1 MMFIPRGVSR
11 FGFCLLIRGIAGGS
25 LLGGDPVMLS
35 AQSLDVQSRITPRV
49 ANPDINTLGSYLRAH
64 PEDGPARFRLVALL
78 RAEKTKEL
86 APELTLTKE
95 KPAGFPF
102 AWRQEV
108 SGPDFGEER
117 DEALCGQLATQYRLL
132 FQQGGWA
139 AGNHAFEFL
148 ELAPWEAR
156 SPLVKAVFR
165 AYYPEVKAALRSAP
179 SHDATWAWYAWMGTV
194 LNDRRAHLILDEVS
208 LPKEGYGI
216 VVPDYLVE
224 RARAA
229 NAWRHIRAA
238 MGGVAWSDEPKEPSV
253 DEPASPELEAL
264 QQMVFDS
271 ILAPCLT
278 ALAHLNQ
285 REEALAVIRVFIGP
299 GVSPRHGGAAKK
311 NLSDLG
317 RGPWIDALKS
327 TPPPRVRL
335 PEKMDAPMLVFQ
347 GLPAP
352 ITGRTS
358 PVRLRNLL
366 QMDGVPDVFSAR
378 TGKITSSPSL
388 IRQAWQTHLTWQSGE
403 SVWALVN
410 PKGEILARGREAL
423 DAKNFEE
430 LLQRHEIYRNDVVL
444 ARRFAQQPDDLEVQ
458 YGLVSALCDRAH
470 GLDKEKDPQVALE
483 AWDAFARS
491 LKIFLE
497 QKNWDLAVQ
506 GNSFSPKPLQ
516 PWLHQLPRLKR
527 LPSVESAATI
537 GVPKVVE
544 ALKKDPEN
552 PALWNL
558 LARLHDAAPQM
569 KMKDILGDFSN
580 RPTCLSEQVP
590 PDESLGYMLG
600 VLVKE
605 QAWET
610 MHDFLTH
617 RMLPNGGAPD
627 PTNVNLLNFGSWAC
641 LLEAML
647 ATERGLVA
655 DRWMDSFRRTN
666 TGTASYLLDAAKAF
680 GCRRVVDRWETKPMN

>member
-1 MMFIPRGVSR
+1 MSTLRGVFFFR
-11 FGFCLLIRGIAGGS
+11 LCLSLGGIAEGS
-25 LLGGDPVMLS
+25 LLGGAPGFLC
-35 AQSLDVQSRITPRV
+35 AQSLGVRSPITPKTV
-49 ANPDINTLGSYLRAH
+49 NPDIEILESYLRAH
-64 PEDGPARFRLVALL
+64 PEDGPARFRLITLL

-86 APELTLTKE
+86 GPELTLAKE

-108 SGPDFGEER
+108 SGPDFDEER
-117 DEALCGQLATQYRLL
+117 DEALCDQLATQYRLL
-132 FQQGGWA
+132 LQQGGWA
-139 AGNHAFEFL
+139 AGNHVFEFL

-179 SHDATWAWYAWMGTV
+179 SHNATWAWYAWMGTV
-194 LNDRRAHLILDEVS
+194 LNDRRAHLILDEVP

-216 VVPDYLVE
+216 VIPDYLLE

-229 NAWRHIRAA
+229 SGWRHICAA
-238 MGGVAWSDEPKEPSV
+238 IGGIAWSDEPKEAT
-253 DEPASPELEAL
+253 DGEPPSPELEAV

-271 ILAPCLT
+271 ILAPYLT

-285 REEALAVIRVFIGP
+285 REEALAVIRVFIG
-299 GVSPRHGGAAKK
+299 GVSPKLGGAAKK
-311 NLSDLG
+311 ILSDLG
-317 RGPWIDALKS
+317 RGSWIDALKS

-403 SVWALVN
+403 SAWALVN

-430 LLQRHEIYRNDVVL
+430 LLQRHEIYRNDVLL
-444 ARRFAQQPDDLEVQ
+444 ARRFAQQPDNLEVQ
-458 YGLVSALCDRAH
+458 YGLVSAQCDRAQ
-470 GLDKEKDPQVALE
+470 GLGKENDPQVVLE
-483 AWDAFARS
+483 AWEVFARS
-491 LKIFLE
+491 LKVFLG

-506 GNSFSPKPLQ
+506 GNSFTRKPLQ
-516 PWLHQLPRLKR
+516 PWLHQLPRLKST
-527 LPSVESAATI
+527 PAVETAATT
-537 GVPKVVE
+537 GVQQVVD

-558 LARLHDAAPQM
+558 MARLHDAAPQM
-569 KMKDILGDFSN
+569 KMKDILENFSN
-580 RPTCLSEQVP
+580 RPACLSGQVP
-590 PDESLGYMLG
+590 PSESIGYMLRA
-600 VLVKE
+600 LVKE
-605 QAWET
+605 QDWET
-610 MHDFLTH
+610 MHDFLIC
-617 RMLPNGGAPD
+617 RLLPKGGEPN
-627 PTNVNLLNFGSWAC
+627 PTNVNPLNFGSWAC

-655 DRWMDSFRRTN
+655 DRWMDSFRRTD
-666 TGTASYLLDAAKAF
+666 TGTANYLIEAAKVI
-680 GCRRVVDRWETKPMN
+680 GCRRVVERWEEMATD

>member
-1 MMFIPRGVSR
+1 MFISR
-11 FGFCLLIRGIAGGS
+11 RVPGLILFLSLGWSAGRD
-25 LLGGDPVMLS
+25 LLGGTPLLICT
-35 AQSLDVQSRITPRV
+35 QSLEVQSPITPRA
-49 ANPDINTLGSYLRAH
+49 ANPDIKTLGSYLRTH
-64 PEDGPARFRLVALL
+64 PEDGPARFRLIVLL

-86 APELTLTKE
+86 APELTPTKE

-179 SHDATWAWYAWMGTV
+179 SHDSTWAWYAWMGTV

-229 NAWRHIRAA
+229 DGWTQIRAA
-238 MGGVAWSDEPKEPSV
+238 MGRISRVDDFKEPS
-253 DEPASPELEAL
+253 EGESSSLEMEAME
-264 QQMVFDS
+264 QMVLDS
-271 ILAPCLT
+271 LLAPYLT

-285 REEALAVIRVFIGP
+285 REEALAVIRVFIGS
-299 GVSPRHGGAAKK
+299 GVSPKLAGAAKK
-311 NLSDLG
+311 ILSDLG
-317 RGPWIDALKS
+317 RGSWINALKS

-335 PEKMDAPMLVFQ
+335 PEKMDAPTLVFQ

-366 QMDGVPDVFSAR
+366 RMDGVPDVFNGR

-388 IRQAWQTHLTWQSGE
+388 IRQAWQTHLTWQNGE
-403 SVWALVN
+403 SAWALVN
-410 PKGEILARGREAL
+410 PKGEILARGRETL

-430 LLQRHEIYRNDVVL
+430 LLQRHEIYRNDVVM
-444 ARRFAQQPDDLEVQ
+444 ARRFAQQPNDLEVQ
-458 YGLVSALCDRAH
+458 YGLVSALCDRAQ
-470 GLDKEKDPQVALE
+470 GLDKEQDPQVGLE
-483 AWDAFARS
+483 AWDAFAQN
-491 LKIFLE
+491 LKVFLE

-506 GNSFSPKPLQ
+506 GDSFSPKPLQ
-516 PWLHQLPRLKR
+516 PWLHQLPSLKR
-527 LPSVESAATI
+527 LPGVESAATA
-537 GVPKVVE
+537 GVLQVVE

-552 PALWNL
+552 PAMWNL

-569 KMKDILGDFSN
+569 KMKDILENFSN
-580 RPTCLSEQVP
+580 RPSCLSGQVP
-590 PDESLGYMLG
+590 PGESIGYMLRA
-600 VLVKE
+600 LVKE
-605 QAWET
+605 EAWET
-610 MHDFLTH
+610 MHDFLIC
-617 RMLPNGGAPD
+617 RLLPKGGEPN

-666 TGTASYLLDAAKAF
+666 TGTATYLLHAAKAI
-680 GCRRVVDRWETKPMN
+680 GCRRVADRWEEKPRK